1 MKYDIENR
9 IKDTALIN
17 LVDFENAID
26 LYEDGEV
33 EKALELMFGV
43 TTLGLGGKFETDD
56 KEIRRLLKNR
66 EYTAEKSNKAY
77 CNKVK
82 TEEEKRIE
90 KLQLKE
96 IADMLS
102 NGVTQQVIADT
113 LGVSLKTVEY
123 RIKVMKAEFP
133 NIYSAS
139 MKTLK
144 TLKNP
149 KKPQYNDNVNDN
161 VNVKDNVKEK
171 EKEKGK
177 EKAEKPKNLNDNVNV
192 NVNDND
198 NENNIDKG
206 DFVASQQNPA
216 TPLATQVGSVRQ
228 VEAVGADKVITINCS
243 DMRDSYYHLYKY
255 LAKYQPTL
263 ASFVVNGL
271 GCCRSNKERTDKAI
285 EICNTYGYTVDF
297 NDTAVAVA
305 NV

>member
-1 MKYDIENR
+1 MKYNIENR

-82 TEEEKRIE
+82 TDEEKRIE

-113 LGVSLKTVEY
+113 LGVSLRTVAY
-123 RIKVMKAEFP
+123 RIGIMKAEFP
-133 NIYSAS
+133 SLYSVIAKS
-139 MKTLK
+139 AKECKQMQNNANEKEEEK
-144 TLKNP
+144 EKNA
-149 KKPQYNDNVNDN
+149 KSAKECKQMQYNDNVNDN
-161 VNVKDNVKEK
+161 VNVNDNEKEK
-171 EKEKGK
+171 EKEKT
-177 EKAEKPKNLNDNVNV
+177 EKPKNLNDNVNV
-192 NVNDND
+192 NVNDNV
-198 NENNIDKG
+198 NEKKDFSYLYDEVACDGYVRKEKKWIDRMCWNFRAMSAQERIEYIETLDFSHEEAEYIVNNI
-206 DFVASQQNPA
+206 
-216 TPLATQVGSVRQ
+216 L
-228 VEAVGADKVITINCS
+228 
-243 DMRDSYYHLYKY
+243 
-255 LAKYQPTL
+255 
-263 ASFVVNGL
+263 
-271 GCCRSNKERTDKAI
+271 
-285 EICNTYGYTVDF
+285 EI
-297 NDTAVAVA
+297 
-305 NV
+305 

>member
-43 TTLGLGGKFETDD
+43 TILGLGGKFETDD

-82 TEEEKRIE
+82 SEEEKRIE

-96 IADMLS
+96 IAGMLE

-161 VNVKDNVKEK
+161 VNVKDNEKEK
-171 EKEKGK
+171 EKEKAK
-177 EKAEKPKNLNDNVNV
+177 KPKNLNDNVNV
-192 NVNDND
+192 NVNVND
-198 NENNIDKG
+198 NVNEKENEKKDFSYLYDEVGCDGYIRKEKKWIDRMCWNFPTMSAQERIEYIETLDFSHEEAEYIVNNI
-206 DFVASQQNPA
+206 
-216 TPLATQVGSVRQ
+216 L
-228 VEAVGADKVITINCS
+228 
-243 DMRDSYYHLYKY
+243 
-255 LAKYQPTL
+255 
-263 ASFVVNGL
+263 
-271 GCCRSNKERTDKAI
+271 
-285 EICNTYGYTVDF
+285 EI
-297 NDTAVAVA
+297 
-305 NV
+305 

>member
-43 TTLGLGGKFETDD
+43 TILGLGGKFETDD

-82 TEEEKRIE
+82 SEEEKRIE

-161 VNVKDNVKEK
+161 VNDNDN
-171 EKEKGK
+171 EKGK
-177 EKAEKPKNLNDNVNV
+177 EKEKNPKNLNDNVND
-192 NVNDND
+192 NVNDNE
-198 NENNIDKG
+198 NEKENEKKDFSYLYDEVGCDGYVRKKKKWLDAICWNFRAMSAQERIEYIETLDFSHEEAEYIVNNI
-206 DFVASQQNPA
+206 
-216 TPLATQVGSVRQ
+216 L
-228 VEAVGADKVITINCS
+228 
-243 DMRDSYYHLYKY
+243 
-255 LAKYQPTL
+255 
-263 ASFVVNGL
+263 
-271 GCCRSNKERTDKAI
+271 
-285 EICNTYGYTVDF
+285 EI
-297 NDTAVAVA
+297 
-305 NV
+305 

>member
-43 TTLGLGGKFETDD
+43 TILGLGGKFETDD

-82 TEEEKRIE
+82 SEEEKRIE

-133 NIYSAS
+133 SIYSAS

-161 VNVKDNVKEK
+161 VNVNDNEK
-171 EKEKGK
+171 EKEKAK
-177 EKAEKPKNLNDNVNV
+177 KPKNLNDNVNV
-192 NVNDND
+192 NVNDNV
-198 NENNIDKG
+198 NEKENEKKDFSYLYDEVGCDGYIRKEKKWIDRMCWNFRTMSAQERIEYIETLDFSHEEAEYIVNNI
-206 DFVASQQNPA
+206 
-216 TPLATQVGSVRQ
+216 L
-228 VEAVGADKVITINCS
+228 
-243 DMRDSYYHLYKY
+243 
-255 LAKYQPTL
+255 
-263 ASFVVNGL
+263 
-271 GCCRSNKERTDKAI
+271 
-285 EICNTYGYTVDF
+285 EI
-297 NDTAVAVA
+297 
-305 NV
+305 

>member
-43 TTLGLGGKFETDD
+43 TILGLGGKFETDD

-82 TEEEKRIE
+82 SEEEKRIE
-90 KLQLKE
+90 KLQLRE
-96 IADMLS
+96 IAGMLE

-113 LGVSLKTVEY
+113 LGVSLKTIEY

-133 NIYSAS
+133 NIYSSS

-161 VNVKDNVKEK
+161 VNDNDNVKEK
-171 EKEKGK
+171 EKEKEK
-177 EKAEKPKNLNDNVNV
+177 EKQKKPKNLNDNVNV
-192 NVNDND
+192 NVNDNEKE
-198 NENNIDKG
+198 NEKKDFSYLYDEVGCDGYVRKEKKWIDRMCWNFRAMSAQERIEYIESLDFSHEEAEYIVNNI
-206 DFVASQQNPA
+206 
-216 TPLATQVGSVRQ
+216 L
-228 VEAVGADKVITINCS
+228 
-243 DMRDSYYHLYKY
+243 
-255 LAKYQPTL
+255 
-263 ASFVVNGL
+263 
-271 GCCRSNKERTDKAI
+271 
-285 EICNTYGYTVDF
+285 EI
-297 NDTAVAVA
+297 
-305 NV
+305 

>member
-43 TTLGLGGKFETDD
+43 TILGLGGKFETDD

-82 TEEEKRIE
+82 SEEEKRIE

-133 NIYSAS
+133 SIYSAS

-161 VNVKDNVKEK
+161 VNVNDNEK
-171 EKEKGK
+171 EKEKKK
-177 EKAEKPKNLNDNVNV
+177 EKAKKPKNLNDNVNV
-192 NVNDND
+192 NVNDNV
-198 NENNIDKG
+198 NEKENEKKDFSYLYDEVGCDGYIRKEKKWIDRMCWNFRTMSAQERIEYIETLDFSHEEAEYIVNNI
-206 DFVASQQNPA
+206 
-216 TPLATQVGSVRQ
+216 L
-228 VEAVGADKVITINCS
+228 
-243 DMRDSYYHLYKY
+243 
-255 LAKYQPTL
+255 
-263 ASFVVNGL
+263 
-271 GCCRSNKERTDKAI
+271 
-285 EICNTYGYTVDF
+285 EI
-297 NDTAVAVA
+297 
-305 NV
+305 

>member
-43 TTLGLGGKFETDD
+43 TILGLGGKFETDN

-96 IADMLS
+96 IAEMLA

-123 RIKVMKAEFP
+123 RIRVMKTEFP
-133 NIYSAS
+133 NIYSTS
-139 MKTLK
+139 TKTLK

-149 KKPQYNDNVNDN
+149 KKPQHNDNDNDNVNDN
-161 VNVKDNVKEK
+161 VNDKEKEKEKDNEK

-177 EKAEKPKNLNDNVNV
+177 GFSYLYEEVGCDGYIRKEKKWLEKICWNFRTMSAQERIEYIEKLDFTHEEAEYIV
-192 NVNDND
+192 
-198 NENNIDKG
+198 NNI
-206 DFVASQQNPA
+206 
-216 TPLATQVGSVRQ
+216 L
-228 VEAVGADKVITINCS
+228 
-243 DMRDSYYHLYKY
+243 
-255 LAKYQPTL
+255 
-263 ASFVVNGL
+263 
-271 GCCRSNKERTDKAI
+271 
-285 EICNTYGYTVDF
+285 EI
-297 NDTAVAVA
+297 
-305 NV
+305 

>member
-77 CNKVK
+77 CNKIK

-96 IADMLS
+96 IAEMLS

-161 VNVKDNVKEK
+161 VNEK
-171 EKEKGK
+171 EKEN
-177 EKAEKPKNLNDNVNV
+177 EKKDFSYLCDEVGCDGYVRKKKKWIDRMCLNFRTMSAQERIEYIETLDFSNEEAEYIV
-192 NVNDND
+192 
-198 NENNIDKG
+198 NNI
-206 DFVASQQNPA
+206 
-216 TPLATQVGSVRQ
+216 L
-228 VEAVGADKVITINCS
+228 
-243 DMRDSYYHLYKY
+243 
-255 LAKYQPTL
+255 
-263 ASFVVNGL
+263 
-271 GCCRSNKERTDKAI
+271 
-285 EICNTYGYTVDF
+285 EI
-297 NDTAVAVA
+297 
-305 NV
+305 

>member
-43 TTLGLGGKFETDD
+43 TILGLGGKFETDN

-123 RIKVMKAEFP
+123 RIKVMKTEFP
-133 NIYSAS
+133 NIYTTST
-139 MKTLK
+139 KTLK

-161 VNVKDNVKEK
+161 VNVNDKEKENEKEK
-171 EKEKGK
+171 EKEKEKKDFSYLYDEVGCDGYIRK
-177 EKAEKPKNLNDNVNV
+177 EKKWLDAICWNFRAMSAQERIEYIETLDFSHEEAEYIVNK
-192 NVNDND
+192 
-198 NENNIDKG
+198 I
-206 DFVASQQNPA
+206 
-216 TPLATQVGSVRQ
+216 L
-228 VEAVGADKVITINCS
+228 
-243 DMRDSYYHLYKY
+243 
-255 LAKYQPTL
+255 
-263 ASFVVNGL
+263 
-271 GCCRSNKERTDKAI
+271 
-285 EICNTYGYTVDF
+285 EI
-297 NDTAVAVA
+297 
-305 NV
+305 

>member
-43 TTLGLGGKFETDD
+43 TILGLGGKFETDD

-82 TEEEKRIE
+82 SEEEKRIE
-90 KLQLKE
+90 KLQLRE
-96 IADMLS
+96 IAGMLE

-113 LGVSLKTVEY
+113 LGVSLKTIEY

-161 VNVKDNVKEK
+161 DNVKEK
-171 EKEKGK
+171 EKEK
-177 EKAEKPKNLNDNVNV
+177 EKTEKPKNLNDNVN
-192 NVNDND
+192 D
-198 NENNIDKG
+198 NENEKENEKK
-206 DFVASQQNPA
+206 DFSY
-216 TPLATQVGSVRQ
+216 LYDEVGCDGYVRKKKKWLDAICWNFRAMSAQ
-228 VEAVGADKVITINCS
+228 ERIEYIESLDFSHEEAEYI
-243 DMRDSYYHLYKY
+243 
-255 LAKYQPTL
+255 
-263 ASFVVNGL
+263 VNDIL
-271 GCCRSNKERTDKAI
+271 
-285 EICNTYGYTVDF
+285 EI
-297 NDTAVAVA
+297 
-305 NV
+305 

>member
-82 TEEEKRIE
+82 TDEEKRIE

-113 LGVSLKTVEY
+113 LGVSLRTVAY
-123 RIKVMKAEFP
+123 RIGIMKAEFP
-133 NIYSAS
+133 SLYSVIAKS
-139 MKTLK
+139 AKECKQMQNNANEKEEEK
-144 TLKNP
+144 EKNA
-149 KKPQYNDNVNDN
+149 KSAKECKQMQYNDNVNDN
-161 VNVKDNVKEK
+161 VNVNDNEKENEKEK
-171 EKEKGK
+171 EKENEKKDFSYLYDEVGCDGYIRK
-177 EKAEKPKNLNDNVNV
+177 EKKWLDAICWNFRAMSAQERIEYIETLDFSHEEAEYIV
-192 NVNDND
+192 
-198 NENNIDKG
+198 NNI
-206 DFVASQQNPA
+206 
-216 TPLATQVGSVRQ
+216 L
-228 VEAVGADKVITINCS
+228 
-243 DMRDSYYHLYKY
+243 
-255 LAKYQPTL
+255 
-263 ASFVVNGL
+263 
-271 GCCRSNKERTDKAI
+271 
-285 EICNTYGYTVDF
+285 EI
-297 NDTAVAVA
+297 
-305 NV
+305 